1 MKKRG
6 VRYIVLSVVGLVV
19 ILGGVGGY
27 LLTERNRIA
36 PEGPERLPPPARERP
51 ALPSTLAVPIEIPVE
66 EISALVN
73 NVVRQDLYS
82 VRDRPLR
89 KGLLRFRLDMDIRRN
104 GSIYTSTRD
113 GRVINS
119 LPLRA
124 EGRVRVPPGIWRS
137 FSTTFVVHAGT
148 QVRLG
153 EDWATDA
160 RTYGSF
166 TWETAPSIKVAGLNI
181 SVRGTAEKALA
192 RQLVKIAPRID
203 EIIEERV
210 NLRRRVDRIW
220 ENLREPLSISREPP
234 IWLTIRP
241 VETYFSPGVSR
252 NDTLVFG
259 LQMHAFIETTVG
271 DKPAV
276 AAQDSLPPLHPLPDS
291 LAADSLRGFQINLP
305 VSITYDDARTLLA
318 KAVAEK
324 DYAVHDQVA
333 IKVSE
338 IDLYGHRDSLVARV
352 DFGADVTDTFLE
364 TRGRVYLTGLPVYNA
379 STQTIRVDS
388 FNYDVHS
395 YNALAEAADW
405 IFREDFLEQT
415 RAYLVFP
422 LAKKLTTAKQRL
434 EEALLDRRLGK
445 NIILNGHIDELV
457 PGALY
462 LVEDGINVDVYA
474 RGQLNARV
482 HSLETLRRRRQPADS
497 TQ

>member
-1 MKKRG
+1 MKKRT
-6 VRYIVLSVVGLVV
+6 VRYIVLSLVV
-19 ILGGVGGY
+19 LVVMLGGVGGY
-27 LLTERNRIA
+27 LFAERNKIA
-36 PEGPERLPPPARERP
+36 PEGPERVPPPPRERP
-51 ALPSTLAVPIEIPVE
+51 ALRSTLAVPIEIPVE
-66 EISALVN
+66 EISTLVN

-82 VRDRPLR
+82 VRDRRVR
-89 KGLLRFRLDMDIRRN
+89 KGLLRLRLDMDIRRN
-104 GSIYTSTRD
+104 GAIYTSTR
-113 GRVINS
+113 GGEVINS

-137 FSTTFVVHAGT
+137 FSTTFVVHASTAVGLGT
-148 QVRLG
+148 
-153 EDWATDA
+153 DWTTEA
-160 RTYGSF
+160 RTYGAF
-166 TWETAPSIKVAGLNI
+166 TWESTPSIKVAGLNI
-181 SVRGTAEKALA
+181 SVKGTAEKALA
-192 RQLVKIAPRID
+192 RQLVKVAPRID
-203 EIIEERV
+203 RIIEERV
-210 NLRRRVDRIW
+210 NLRRRVDRVW
-220 ENLREPLSISREPP
+220 ESLREPISISKEPP

-241 VETYFSPGVSR
+241 VETYFSPGVSQG
-252 NDTLVFG
+252 DTLVFG
-259 LQMHAFIETTVG
+259 LQMHAFVETTVG
-271 DKPAV
+271 DKPALAV
-276 AAQDSLPPLHPLPDS
+276 QDSLPPLHPLPDS
-291 LAADSLRGFQINLP
+291 LAADSLRGFQVNLP

-318 KAVAEK
+318 KALADK
-324 DYAVHDQVA
+324 DYAVRDQVA

-364 TRGRVYLTGLPVYNA
+364 TKGRVYLTGLPVYEA
-379 STQTIRVDS
+379 ATQTIRVDS

-422 LAKKLTTAKQRL
+422 LAEKLTLAKQRL

-457 PGALY
+457 PASLY

-482 HSLETLRRRRQPADS
+482 HSLETIRRRSQPADS

>member
-6 VRYIVLSVVGLVV
+6 VRYIVLSLVV
-19 ILGGVGGY
+19 LVVLIGGVGGY
-27 LLTERNRIA
+27 LAGRNKIA
-36 PEGPERLPPPARERP
+36 PEGPERLPPPVRERP
-51 ALPSTLAVPIEIPVE
+51 ALRSTLAVPIEIPVE

-73 NVVRQDLYS
+73 TVVRQDLYS
-82 VRDRPLR
+82 VRDRRLK

-104 GSIYTSTRD
+104 GSVYTSTRD
-113 GRVINS
+113 GQVINS

-137 FSTTFVVHAGT
+137 FSTTFVVHADTEVG
-148 QVRLG
+148 LS
-153 EDWATDA
+153 EDWTTEA
-160 RTYGSF
+160 RTYGAF
-166 TWETAPSIKVAGLNI
+166 TWETAPSIKVAGIDI
-181 SVRGTAEKALA
+181 SVKGTAEKALA

-203 EIIEERV
+203 RIIEERI
-210 NLRRRVDRIW
+210 NLRRRVDRVW
-220 ENLREPLSISREPP
+220 ENLREPLSISKEPP

-259 LQMHAFIETTVG
+259 LQMHAFVETAVG
-271 DKPAV
+271 DQPAV
-276 AAQDSLPPLHPLPDS
+276 AAQDSLPPLYPLPDS
-291 LAADSLRGFQINLP
+291 LAADSLLGFQVNLP

-318 KAVAEK
+318 KAVADK
-324 DYAVHDQVA
+324 DYEVRDQVA
-333 IKVSE
+333 VKVSE

-352 DFGADVTDTFLE
+352 DFGADVKDTFLE
-364 TRGRVYLTGLPVYNA
+364 TRGRVYLTGLPVYNVA
-379 STQTIRVDS
+379 TQTIRVDS

-422 LAKKLTTAKQRL
+422 LAERLTAAKQRL
-434 EEALLDRRLGK
+434 EEALFDRSLGK
-445 NIILNGHIDELV
+445 NIILNGSIDELV

-474 RGQLNARV
+474 RGRLNARV
-482 HSLETLRRRRQPADS
+482 HSLENIRRRRQPADT